1 MINRFFNK
9 PISIALVG
17 CMTIAMLL
25 ALVIPVKAITWGEA
39 DTDNTYAN
47 VGAIVVDL
55 TDREPLE
62 LCSGTLIAPTVFLTA
77 GHCTAIMDELVAVG
91 RLSLETTRISFS
103 ALNILDSNTWLEVT
117 GWDTHPQYGI
127 IGPTS
132 NYYDVGVVL
141 LAQPVDLPLAMLPEL
156 GFLDELRSEGV
167 LRDGPD
173 AADFLVVGYG
183 QTLTWP
189 PPENLN
195 NGSGRWYAYSEF
207 RALTF
212 PQIMLNQ
219 NLNLD
224 NGGACFGDSGGPV
237 FFEQHGKLW
246 LVGITSMGDAWC
258 ISASFKYRTDISDT
272 LDFLAPYLR

>member
-1 MINRFFNK
+1 MKKHFHIPYNL
-9 PISIALVG
+9 IIIAGTL
-17 CMTIAMLL
+17 LL
-25 ALVIPVKAITWGEA
+25 AASVLLAVPAQAITWGEP
-39 DTDNTYAN
+39 DLDNIYAN
-47 VGAIVVDL
+47 VGAIVIDL

-77 GHCTAIMDELVAVG
+77 GHCTARMDELIVEG
-91 RLSLETTRISFS
+91 RLSLETTKLSFS
-103 ALNILDSNTWLEVT
+103 ALDILDSSSWLKVA

-141 LAQPVDLPLAMLPEL
+141 LAQPVDLPLALLPEL
-156 GFLDELRSEGV
+156 GFLDDLLREGV
-167 LRDGPD
+167 LRDGTD
-173 AADFLVVGYG
+173 RSDFLVVGYG

-189 PPENLN
+189 PPENID

-207 RALTF
+207 RSLTF

-219 NLNLD
+219 NVNLD

-237 FFEQHGKLW
+237 FFTYHGKQY
-246 LVGITSMGDAWC
+246 LVGITSMGDSWC
-258 ISASFKYRTDISDT
+258 ISASFKYRTDIADT
-272 LDFLAPYLR
+272 MDFLAPYLK